1 MRNDTRP
8 ERTIRMD
15 NRKRRRLIEASLSEA
30 LSSVGFHHH
39 HDSYFSRPRGP
50 LLDVFFFQFTR
61 SNGQFTIRYGIDSPC
76 LLGSLRRNTI
86 LGSDP
91 QSPCLWVSQ
100 NTDQLGPY
108 GCKHEDHIANC
119 GSKAKSDLESRAFPW
134 FDTVTTISDFVSI
147 YLQCEVRLDSPIIPL
162 PPGAELK
169 CGIYG
174 MMLAEMH
181 DKESA
186 RPWLDAALE
195 GWSTTS
201 PSTDAKAEWVRLI
214 TLAINAL

>member
-1 MRNDTRP
+1 MAGVTRP

-15 NRKRRRLIEASLSEA
+15 NRKRRRLIESSLSDV

-39 HDSYFSRPRGP
+39 HDSYFSRLRGP

-76 LLGSLRRNTI
+76 LLGSLRGNEI
-86 LGSDP
+86 LGFDP
-91 QSPCLWVSQ
+91 QTPCLWVSQ

-108 GCKHEDHIANC
+108 ACKHEDHIANC
-119 GSKAKSDLESRAFPW
+119 GSKAKADLESRAFPW
-134 FDTVTTISDFVSI
+134 FDTVKSISDFVRI
-147 YLQCEVRLDSPIIPL
+147 YRQSEVRLDSPITPL

-174 MMLAEMH
+174 MMLAELH
-181 DKESA
+181 DKQYA
-186 RPWLDAALE
+186 RLWLDAALE
-195 GWSTTS
+195 GWRTTS
-201 PSTDAKAEWVRLI
+201 PSTDAQAEWVRLI
-214 TLAINAL
+214 TSAINAL